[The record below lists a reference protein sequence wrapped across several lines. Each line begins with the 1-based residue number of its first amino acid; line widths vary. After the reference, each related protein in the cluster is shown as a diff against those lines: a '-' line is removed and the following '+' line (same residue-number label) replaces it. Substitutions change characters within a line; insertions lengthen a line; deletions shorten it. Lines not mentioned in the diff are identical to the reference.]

1 MDHFQSDRSI
11 RTLRE
16 KSDYSDVAR
25 LNTQGKPFP
34 DGDIA
39 FNSALS
45 RMMEGTYKLDGNTF
59 FFYRS
64 PEAEAQ
70 LRKVIANY
78 PDFPF
83 AHYALALCMRDRGD
97 AGWRTEVDPAR
108 RIFQTTTSIPGPL
121 ARS

>member
-1 MDHFQSDRSI
+1 MFWIGLLIALFGGLLSVGLSRERVKQRYPAIGDYHLDVVALAVLAIGFVVLAVDHFQSDRSI

-39 FNSALS
+39 FSSALS

-59 FFYRS
+59 FS
-64 PEAEAQ
+64 LPQ
-70 LRKVIANY
+70 
-78 PDFPF
+78 
-83 AHYALALCMRDRGD
+83 
-97 AGWRTEVDPAR
+97 
-108 RIFQTTTSIPGPL
+108 S
-121 ARS
+121 

>member
-1 MDHFQSDRSI
+1 MDVVAIAVLAIGLVVSAMDHFQSERSI
-11 RTLRE
+11 RTLRG

-70 LRKVIANY
+70 SHRELSRFSVRPLRLG
-78 PDFPF
+78 
-83 AHYALALCMRDRGD
+83 ALH
-97 AGWRTEVDPAR
+97 AGSR
-108 RIFQTTTSIPGPL
+108 RCRLTY
-121 ARS
+121 RS